1 MTEHTDGQP
10 FRSDLGV
17 PEPLRETFS
26 VSRLFRLRRA
36 IKKHP
41 VKGLIYFAPLVL
53 FWTLAMTYGS
63 LVHGRNDFAV
73 QYSPAISLYSIIL
86 GILVY
91 PVRLFWMPTL
101 AAGAIFLVP
110 IMIPALNNDAWQFTL
125 QQAPEIVLY
134 FLISNMV
141 MGTIIGLSVESVNFG
156 PKRFTP
162 YGADIAQVMLSAAI
176 FIIVNVTFILTTSVV
191 FQGLDPDIRA
201 MAGLG
206 DNYVELAIRR
216 SLRGGSVMLAFFL
229 IILQRPKRRD
239 FRSLA
244 ATILLFIAL
253 AFLHTNGLGGFPSL
267 DASVVAVFLAVVLP
281 SSIAT
286 LSLALGIAIY
296 AAATGTYLN
305 DQVFASAEEAL
316 LDTYSIIVL
325 QIGTFVLAL
334 RSYFE
339 TREQE
344 HVNNINRLDAA
355 RDFADVGIFAVNL
368 NRGLIRLDKTGMRV
382 MGIDQSVM
390 SLETV
395 LQRMRPED
403 RLALESINFLEAG
416 KNANL
421 NIRITRHEDDIR
433 DLMIYV
439 WSEQTDSGLIL
450 AFGLVLDVTEQNA
463 QATKLRRTLSELQE
477 KDEKQR
483 RMFSIIS
490 HELRTPASVISLL
503 ADDLTAENVKE
514 TQAQLQEGS
523 EQLLGVLAD
532 MRQAVNPDQ
541 NMTIQKGAYAP
552 AAVAQ
557 SVRNTLHYLAEEKQM
572 EIVFSLAAG
581 AENNRIGDQ
590 LRVKQVLGNLV
601 KNALVHSGGTYVKIA
616 FEELIANGRSY
627 SRWTVSDDGKGIPKE
642 DIDRLFEPFER
653 GGVEAGSRP
662 DGSGLGLFIA
672 KLTVEALSG
681 KIEYL
686 PQIKG
691 VAYQFTVPE
700 DMAPARASSAPAPS
714 ATTRF
719 DNCRVLLVEDH
730 VLMGQVTQKQL
741 ERHFGRVDLAQNG
754 RIALEYIRK
763 DPPDLVITDL
773 FMPELEGDEL
783 IREMLQDGFDI
794 PTVGL
799 TAAAVGNDMDRF
811 HEVGAEL
818 VLQKPLNMD
827 EVLSFAADVL
837 APSALKRAQ

>member
-53 FWTLAMTYGS
+53 FWTVAMTYGA

-141 MGTIIGLSVESVNFG
+141 MGTIIGLSVASINFG
-156 PKRFTP
+156 PQRFTP
-162 YGADIAQVMLSAAI
+162 YGADIAQVMLTAAI
-176 FIIVNVTFILTTSVV
+176 FLIVNVTFILTTSVV

-216 SLRGGSVMLAFFL
+216 ALRGGSVMLAFFL
-229 IILQRPKRRD
+229 IILQRPKSRD

-244 ATILLFIAL
+244 ATLLLFIAL
-253 AFLHTNGLGGFPSL
+253 AFLHTNGLGGFPAL

-281 SSIAT
+281 SSVAT

-305 DQVFASAEEAL
+305 DQVFVSAEEAL
-316 LDTYSIIVL
+316 LDTYSIVVL

-334 RSYFE
+334 RSFFE

-382 MGIDQSVM
+382 IGIDQSVM

-421 NIRITRHEDDIR
+421 NIRVTRH
-433 DLMIYV
+433 
-439 WSEQTDSGLIL
+439 
-450 AFGLVLDVTEQNA
+450 
-463 QATKLRRTLSELQE
+463 ATRRRYPRS
-477 KDEKQR
+477 
-483 RMFSIIS
+483 
-490 HELRTPASVISLL
+490 
-503 ADDLTAENVKE
+503 DDLCLVRTNRQRADPCFRSGAGCDRAER
-514 TQAQLQEGS
+514 TGHQA
-523 EQLLGVLAD
+523 
-532 MRQAVNPDQ
+532 
-541 NMTIQKGAYAP
+541 
-552 AAVAQ
+552 
-557 SVRNTLHYLAEEKQM
+557 
-572 EIVFSLAAG
+572 
-581 AENNRIGDQ
+581 
-590 LRVKQVLGNLV
+590 
-601 KNALVHSGGTYVKIA
+601 
-616 FEELIANGRSY
+616 
-627 SRWTVSDDGKGIPKE
+627 
-642 DIDRLFEPFER
+642 
-653 GGVEAGSRP
+653 
-662 DGSGLGLFIA
+662 
-672 KLTVEALSG
+672 
-681 KIEYL
+681 
-686 PQIKG
+686 
-691 VAYQFTVPE
+691 
-700 DMAPARASSAPAPS
+700 
-714 ATTRF
+714 
-719 DNCRVLLVEDH
+719 
-730 VLMGQVTQKQL
+730 
-741 ERHFGRVDLAQNG
+741 
-754 RIALEYIRK
+754 
-763 DPPDLVITDL
+763 
-773 FMPELEGDEL
+773 
-783 IREMLQDGFDI
+783 
-794 PTVGL
+794 
-799 TAAAVGNDMDRF
+799 
-811 HEVGAEL
+811 
-818 VLQKPLNMD
+818 
-827 EVLSFAADVL
+827 AADVVGT
-837 APSALKRAQ
+837 AGKG

>member
-1 MTEHTDGQP
+1 
-10 FRSDLGV
+10 
-17 PEPLRETFS
+17 
-26 VSRLFRLRRA
+26 
-36 IKKHP
+36 
-41 VKGLIYFAPLVL
+41 
-53 FWTLAMTYGS
+53 
-63 LVHGRNDFAV
+63 
-73 QYSPAISLYSIIL
+73 
-86 GILVY
+86 
-91 PVRLFWMPTL
+91 
-101 AAGAIFLVP
+101 
-110 IMIPALNNDAWQFTL
+110 
-125 QQAPEIVLY
+125 
-134 FLISNMV
+134 
-141 MGTIIGLSVESVNFG
+141 
-156 PKRFTP
+156 
-162 YGADIAQVMLSAAI
+162 
-176 FIIVNVTFILTTSVV
+176 
-191 FQGLDPDIRA
+191 
-201 MAGLG
+201 
-206 DNYVELAIRR
+206 
-216 SLRGGSVMLAFFL
+216 
-229 IILQRPKRRD
+229 
-239 FRSLA
+239 
-244 ATILLFIAL
+244 
-253 AFLHTNGLGGFPSL
+253 
-267 DASVVAVFLAVVLP
+267 
-281 SSIAT
+281 
-286 LSLALGIAIY
+286 
-296 AAATGTYLN
+296 
-305 DQVFASAEEAL
+305 
-316 LDTYSIIVL
+316 
-325 QIGTFVLAL
+325 
-334 RSYFE
+334 
-339 TREQE
+339 
-344 HVNNINRLDAA
+344 
-355 RDFADVGIFAVNL
+355 
-368 NRGLIRLDKTGMRV
+368 
-382 MGIDQSVM
+382 
-390 SLETV
+390 
-395 LQRMRPED
+395 
-403 RLALESINFLEAG
+403 
-416 KNANL
+416 
-421 NIRITRHEDDIR
+421 
-433 DLMIYV
+433 
-439 WSEQTDSGLIL
+439 
-450 AFGLVLDVTEQNA
+450 
-463 QATKLRRTLSELQE
+463 
-477 KDEKQR
+477 
-483 RMFSIIS
+483 MFSIIS

-503 ADDLTAENVKE
+503 ADDLNAENVKE
-514 TQAQLQEGS
+514 TQAQLQDGS

-581 AENNRIGDQ
+581 AENNRMGDQ

-616 FEELIANGRSY
+616 FEELIANGRTY

-642 DIDRLFEPFER
+642 DIDRLFAPFER

-719 DNCRVLLVEDH
+719 EDCRVLLVEDH